1 MMRSVVMMLAIGLLQ
16 TAIVALWLLDDATVA
31 SWLSR

>member
-1 MMRSVVMMLAIGLLQ
+1 MRSVVMMLAIGLLQ

-31 SWLSR
+31 AWLSR